1 MKLKADT
8 TLLSDL
14 NVSGNTTLNNGTTAF
29 SSLHVSGTTQ
39 WLFLKIK
46 SVWNLHYMLVDSGG
60 ITNFHDE
67 FNVNYILDQFW

>member
-39 WLFLKIK
+39 
-46 SVWNLHYMLVDSGG
+46 
-60 ITNFHDE
+60 
-67 FNVNYILDQFW
+67 